1 MKSYFIYYRRV
12 VIDLVIINARIYNI
26 IYIKNMSTVVQ
37 FSKNNNKKYALKL
50 NIRVSFKLNIR
61 VASEHCRY

>member
-50 NIRVSFKLNIR
+50 NTRVSFKLNIR